1 MRRRALHL
9 FPQLG
14 ATLML
19 LPGLAAAQAAAP
31 ADLGTLGGESA
42 FAQGIN
48 ASGAVVGTSQTAEGS
63 YRAFFLASVGDTIQA
78 AGPADTPSIGLGI
91 NDLNEIVGES
101 GRAFRQRGSTIQDL
115 GAGLASD
122 INNLGQVAGWRN
134 ATPEES
140 HATVWDAAGNARDLG
155 TPGQASY
162 ASAINDRGDVAGW
175 ITDGAGL
182 PQAVLWA
189 ADGAVIELGTLGGR
203 YSQALAI
210 NETGDVVGLAET
222 AAASAHA
229 FLWRRSTGMVDVD
242 PDGAF
247 SWAFGVNDVGQIVGE
262 HVGPTGR
269 QRAFVWTSGGGMVTL
284 PTPAMP
290 DSIARAVAV
299 NDLGE
304 IVGVAADAVRSRA
317 LRWVV
322 PPSPAEQLSALERL
336 VMNLGEDRAISR
348 GVAQSTAAE
357 IRNAARALGSRRAS
371 RAVEHLERA
380 AERLSSASRRP
391 SAGRVFHLLTLARR
405 VAQQLRAE
413 ANP

>member
-1 MRRRALHL
+1 MRRRAIHL
-9 FPQLG
+9 FPRLG
-14 ATLML
+14 GLLL
-19 LPGLAAAQAAAP
+19 LPALAAAQTTAP

-42 FAQGIN
+42 WAQGIN
-48 ASGAVVGTSQTAEGS
+48 ASGAVVGTSQTAEGA
-63 YRAFFLASVGDTIQA
+63 YRAFFLASIDGTIQA
-78 AGPADTPSIGLGI
+78 AGPTDAPSIGLGI

-115 GAGLASD
+115 GAGLAND

-134 ATPEES
+134 ATPEET
-140 HATVWDAAGNARDLG
+140 HATVWDALGNARDLG

-175 ITDGAGL
+175 ITDNAGQ
-182 PQAVLWA
+182 PQAVLWG
-189 ADGAVIELGTLGGR
+189 ADGVVVELGTLGGS

-210 NETGDVVGLAET
+210 NEAGDVVGLAET

-262 HVGPTGR
+262 HVGAMGR
-269 QRAFVWTSGGGMVTL
+269 QRAFVWTSDGGMVTL
-284 PTPAMP
+284 PTPEMP

-317 LRWVV
+317 MRWVI
-322 PPSPAEQLSALERL
+322 PPSAAAQLDALERL
-336 VMNLGEDRAISR
+336 IVNLGQDRAISR

-357 IRNAARALGSRRAS
+357 IRSAARALASRRVS

-380 AERLSSASRRP
+380 AERLSSASRGQ
-391 SAGRVFHLLTLARR
+391 SAGRVLHLLTWARR
-405 VAQQLRAE
+405 VAQQLRQVD
-413 ANP
+413 